1 MQGSSVLVPPDFGTF
16 GNAGRNIFRNTP
28 FKTWDFSILKNMKF
42 KERLAVQFRAEFFN
56 VLNHPIFGGVDAG
69 HLATNDPSVGSNTFG
84 QTNATADL
92 AAGNPVMGSGSNRVI
107 QLGLKLAF

>member
-28 FKTWDFSILKNMKF
+28 FKTWDFSILKNWKF
-42 KERLAVQFRAEFFN
+42 KERYAAQFRAEFFN